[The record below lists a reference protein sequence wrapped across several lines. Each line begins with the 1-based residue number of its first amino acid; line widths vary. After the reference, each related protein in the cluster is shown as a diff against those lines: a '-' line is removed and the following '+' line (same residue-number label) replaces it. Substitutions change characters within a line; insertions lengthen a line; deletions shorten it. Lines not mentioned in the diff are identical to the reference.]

1 MWLCLSYPSEA
12 HPKEFS
18 NLTISTEN
26 NDPLPI
32 DSGSLQRVLFVDEN
46 TGCSDIP
53 KEPGINRIWQTNSDE
68 ELIIFHK
75 VHKIWGK
82 KIRRRVQVI
91 FSLYFDSFYFFFK
104 IITSFSRLM
113 ATQNLLLYCF
123 TILIERRIFRLRPPF
138 DEMIEGRK

>member
-18 NLTISTEN
+18 NLTKSTEN

-75 VHKIWGK
+75 VHKIWGIK
-82 KIRRRVQVI
+82 
-91 FSLYFDSFYFFFK
+91 
-104 IITSFSRLM
+104 
-113 ATQNLLLYCF
+113 N
-123 TILIERRIFRLRPPF
+123 
-138 DEMIEGRK
+138 